1 MVAGYVGQTAE
12 KTAKKVDES
21 IGGVLFIDEAYS
33 LTQKSSQRGDFGDE
47 AIQALLKRM
56 EDRRGE
62 FFVCVAGYPD
72 NMDTFLKANPGLSS
86 RFDKTLRFEDYEPV
100 QLLEIAQA
108 MFKEKNAQVTPAAA
122 KHLEA
127 YLKFLYKY
135 RDSFFG
141 NARSVRKI
149 VGDVVRRHDLRRS
162 VEKNAEE
169 DKGKT
174 MRILKADVEHLKLD
188 TKELS
193 IQRKRIG
200 F

>member
-1 MVAGYVGQTAE
+1 M
-12 KTAKKVDES
+12 
-21 IGGVLFIDEAYS
+21 
-33 LTQKSSQRGDFGDE
+33 
-47 AIQALLKRM
+47 
-56 EDRRGE
+56 
-62 FFVCVAGYPD
+62 
-72 NMDTFLKANPGLSS
+72 
-86 RFDKTLRFEDYEPV
+86 
-100 QLLEIAQA
+100 EIAQA
-108 MFKEKNAQVTPAAA
+108 MFKEKNAQVTPAAT

-135 RDSFFG
+135 RDAFFG

-149 VGDVVRRHDLRRS
+149 VGDVLRRHDLRRS
-162 VEKNAEE
+162 VEKSAEE